1 MRATAGRA
9 FVGARG
15 ALLGLAGVLLLGA
28 WPAQA
33 AAAGWEV
40 PVTLQRAGLRA
51 VEEVERVVGTVRSKE
66 APVVAAEVPGR
77 VVQVAVEV
85 GDAVV
90 EGQLLA
96 ALDDRDVR
104 LARDQARADI
114 RRLKALLKAQELQV
128 RRYRD
133 MVRKEFIPQSL
144 LDEAVA
150 QRDALREELAAAR
163 TALANAQLRLSKVR
177 VQAPVAGRVEARLV
191 AEGDYVK
198 VGTPLFRLT
207 TARWLR
213 VELPFPETLAPRIR
227 PGLRVRLR
235 SPAAPGQPVTAVLS
249 EVRAGIE
256 PASLALLAYVELEN
270 PGRWRPGAS
279 VEAEVV
285 LEARPEA
292 VVVPEAAVVLRPRGP
307 VVYLV
312 EGGRA
317 VERPVRTGVHL
328 DGLVE
333 IREGL
338 EAGAEVV
345 VDGAPFL
352 TDGAPVRVASR
363 PAGGEA
369 PPGTAGP
376 GEGAGRAAE
385 DQAP

>member
-1 MRATAGRA
+1 MRARCG
-9 FVGARG
+9 GARSIRVRAVLLPALAG
-15 ALLGLAGVLLLGA
+15 ALALGVAA
-28 WPAQA
+28 PALS
-33 AAAGWEV
+33 AAGGWVV
-40 PVTLQRAGLRA
+40 PVTLERAALRA
-51 VEEVERVVGTVRSKE
+51 VEEVARVVGTVRSKE
-66 APVVAAEVPGR
+66 APMVAAEVPGR

-85 GDAVV
+85 GDAV
-90 EGQLLA
+90 EAGQLLA
-96 ALDDRDVR
+96 ALDDRDAR

-133 MVRKEFIPQSL
+133 MLRKEFIPRSL

-163 TALANAQLRLSKVR
+163 TALATAELRLTKVR
-177 VQAPVAGRVEARLV
+177 VKAPVAGRVEARLV
-191 AEGDYVK
+191 AEGDYVQ

-213 VELPFPETLAPRIR
+213 VELPFPETLAARIR
-227 PGLRVRLR
+227 PGLPVRLR
-235 SPAAPGQPVTAVLS
+235 SPAAPDQPVQAALS
-249 EVRAGIE
+249 EVRAGID

-279 VEAEVV
+279 VVAEVV
-285 LEARPEA
+285 LASRPQA

-307 VVYLV
+307 VVYQV

-317 VERPVRTGVHL
+317 VERPVVTGVHQ

-333 IREGL
+333 IRQGL

-345 VDGAPFL
+345 VDGAAFL
-352 TDGAPVRVASR
+352 T
-363 PAGGEA
+363 
-369 PPGTAGP
+369 
-376 GEGAGRAAE
+376 EGALVRPVPPPPRGGLPPEEVAEPAAE
-385 DQAP
+385 GPSP